1 MHVPVQINISQ
12 SQALLDRYGDALFI
26 LYGEQAWMLM
36 EVNQS
41 VVDSSCSTRPDLI
54 WVVEDHEDSLLL
66 LNFILNDLC
75 NAQVI
80 SFGSGQAVLE
90 EETSLPPDLILLDII
105 LPDIHGVEVMQQFKQ
120 DPLMRHIPIVAV
132 TALAR
137 LEDRNQLLQA
147 GFTDYVSKPY
157 LLDDIEIILGRYL
170 KRKPTCGE

>member
-1 MHVPVQINISQ
+1 
-12 SQALLDRYGDALFI
+12 
-26 LYGEQAWMLM
+26 
-36 EVNQS
+36 
-41 VVDSSCSTRPDLI
+41 
-54 WVVEDHEDSLLL
+54 
-66 LNFILNDLC
+66 
-75 NAQVI
+75 
-80 SFGSGQAVLE
+80 
-90 EETSLPPDLILLDII
+90 
-105 LPDIHGVEVMQQFKQ
+105 MQQFKQ